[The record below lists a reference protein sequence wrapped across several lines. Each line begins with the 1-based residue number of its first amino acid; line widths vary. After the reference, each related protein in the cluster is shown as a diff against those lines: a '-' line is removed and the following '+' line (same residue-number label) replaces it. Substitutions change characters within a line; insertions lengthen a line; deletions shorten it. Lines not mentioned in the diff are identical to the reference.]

1 MTENEYK
8 EKIAARDARL
18 RYLISEVQ
26 RVKEENIIQLGRL
39 DAKKLRK
46 Q

>member
-18 RYLISEVQ
+18 RYLMSEVE
-26 RVKEENIIQLGRL
+26 RVKEENIIQIGRN

-46 Q
+46 

>member
-18 RYLISEVQ
+18 RYLMGEVQ